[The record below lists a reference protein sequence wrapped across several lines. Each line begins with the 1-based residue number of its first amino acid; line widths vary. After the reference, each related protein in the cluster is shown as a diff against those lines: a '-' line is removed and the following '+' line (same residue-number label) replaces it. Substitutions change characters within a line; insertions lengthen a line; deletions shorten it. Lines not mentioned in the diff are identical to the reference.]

1 MSFTKRPCSPLQ
13 FFFKLPLQFG
23 LLLAAILPAAA
34 FAQQPPTNEQAVWKL
49 ERTFCDDTRAG
60 KMVAAMKL
68 IDPAFLGWGAN
79 GGTPMHK
86 ADLAKALDDQAST
99 GTRFQACD
107 IQPVAS
113 HAVDNM
119 VMVQYIVTDVL
130 VDHAGHTTRF
140 RNRVT
145 HTWIQRG
152 DSWQMLGG
160 MGSRLPE

>member
-1 MSFTKRPCSPLQ
+1 MR
-13 FFFKLPLQFG
+13 
-23 LLLAAILPAAA
+23 
-34 FAQQPPTNEQAVWKL
+34 
-49 ERTFCDDTRAG
+49 
-60 KMVAAMKL
+60 
-68 IDPAFLGWGAN
+68 
-79 GGTPMHK
+79 K

-130 VDHAGHTTRF
+130 VDRSGHTTRF

>member
-1 MSFTKRPCSPLQ
+1 MSFTKRSLQ
-13 FFFKLPLQFG
+13 FSFKLALQCG
-23 LLLAAILPAAA
+23 LLLAAVPQAAA
-34 FAQQPPTNEQAVWKL
+34 HAQQPVLNEQAVWKL
-49 ERTFCDDTRAG
+49 ERTFCDDTRAS
-60 KMVAAMKL
+60 KMAAAMTL
-68 IDPAFLGWGAN
+68 IDPAFLGWGAT

-86 ADLAKALDDQAST
+86 ADLAKALNDQVAS
-99 GTRFQACD
+99 GTRFQTCD

-130 VDHAGHTTRF
+130 VDRSGHTTRF

-152 DSWQMLGG
+152 DSWRMLGG
-160 MGSRLPE
+160 MGARLPD